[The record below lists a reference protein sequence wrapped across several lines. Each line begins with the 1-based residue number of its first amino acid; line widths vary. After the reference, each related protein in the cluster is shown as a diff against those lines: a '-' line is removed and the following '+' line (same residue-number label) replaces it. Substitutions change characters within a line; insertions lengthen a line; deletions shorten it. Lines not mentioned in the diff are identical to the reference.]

1 MGEESGGVPNA
12 EWPFF
17 WLSGCNSQL
26 TEKHEPQGTD
36 DGVKRKIVKKITL
49 KFLESNLRFNF
60 ANQSCP
66 VELAYLR

>member
-1 MGEESGGVPNA
+1 MGEESGGVPHA

-36 DGVKRKIVKKITL
+36 DGAKRKIVKQIDAGI
-49 KFLESNLRFNF
+49 FGI
-60 ANQSCP
+60 
-66 VELAYLR
+66 

>member
-36 DGVKRKIVKKITL
+36 DGAERKIVKQFTL
-49 KFLESNLRFNF
+49 EFLESNLIFDF
-60 ANQSCP
+60 ANQSRP
-66 VELAYLR
+66 VELVYLL